1 MDKLGSKT
9 FIFAD
14 SGQVQFQ
21 STQLCL
27 QLLHV
32 LRCAM
37 LLSNAVGAYGIF

>member
-14 SGQVQFQ
+14 SGQVQFHRVHNF
-21 STQLCL
+21 
-27 QLLHV
+27 LHV